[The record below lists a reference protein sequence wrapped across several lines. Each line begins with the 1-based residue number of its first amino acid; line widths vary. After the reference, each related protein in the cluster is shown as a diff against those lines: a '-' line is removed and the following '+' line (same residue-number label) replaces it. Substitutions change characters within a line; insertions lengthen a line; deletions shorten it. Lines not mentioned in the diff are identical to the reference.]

1 MFVTKRLFL
10 GALTLSLVSLTS
22 YPSKSLAN
30 SQLSTKP
37 VQEFYTASLVNTVL
51 NPLLNPYKCPTK
63 LRVINAAVA
72 TASPVDVIVNGTK
85 VLENVDFRQASEY
98 VNVTPGNIQVVFR
111 QSGTYNTIAS
121 RTFTGAPNSAYTVAV
136 TGTLQGP
143 SGQPLFNQSPFV
155 IPEDLTQPNPGK
167 FKGRW
172 YRFSETS
179 AVIDFRISKSS
190 SPNVDETRITDLIPK
205 TAIPYPELT
214 AGTYNFNPVLPD
226 QFDPLIN
233 NAFNPPITVEVAN
246 QQVPAGV
253 IFDVIA
259 TGNGLG
265 QAPNSLLLTTASTQ
279 TAPPDANGCNQI
291 VQ

>member
-1 MFVTKRLFL
+1 MFLTRRLFL
-10 GALTLSLVSLTS
+10 GGLALSLMSWTS
-22 YPSKSLAN
+22 YPYKSLAN
-30 SQLSTKP
+30 SPLSTK
-37 VQEFYTASLVNTVL
+37 SLQQSSTQTISL
-51 NPLLNPYKCPTK
+51 LDPLLNPYKCPTK
-63 LRVINAAVA
+63 LRVINAAVG
-72 TASPVDVIVNGTK
+72 TASPVDVIVNGQK
-85 VLENVDFRQASEY
+85 ILQNVGFRQASQY
-98 VNVTPGNIQVVFR
+98 VNVTPGNLQVLFV
-111 QSGTYNTIAS
+111 QSGTLSTIAS
-121 RTFTGAPNSAYTVAV
+121 RTFKGAPNSAYTVAI
-136 TGTLQGP
+136 TGTIQGP

-172 YRFSETS
+172 YRFSETN

-190 SPNVDETRITDLIPK
+190 SPNVDETRITDLTPK

-259 TGNGLG
+259 TGNALG

-279 TAPPDANGCNQI
+279 TAPPDANGCNRILQ
-291 VQ
+291 

>member
-1 MFVTKRLFL
+1 MFLTKRLFL
-10 GALTLSLVSLTS
+10 GALALSLMSWTS

-30 SQLSTKP
+30 SQLSTKSL
-37 VQEFYTASLVNTVL
+37 QEFSTASLVGSL
-51 NPLLNPYKCPTK
+51 LDPLINSYKCPAK

-72 TASPVDVIVNGTK
+72 TASPVDVIVNGKK
-85 VLENVDFRQASEY
+85 VLQNVDFRQASKY
-98 VNVTPGNIQVVFR
+98 VNVTPGNIKVVFV
-111 QSGTYNTIAS
+111 QSGTSSAIAQ
-121 RTFTGAPNSAYTVAV
+121 RTFTGAPNSAYTVAI

-190 SPNVDETRITDLIPK
+190 SSNVDETRITDLTPK

-226 QFDPLIN
+226 QFLPLIN
-233 NAFNPPITVEVAN
+233 NAFNPPVIVEVAN
-246 QQVPAGV
+246 QQVPEGV

-279 TAPPDANGCNQI
+279 TAPPDSNGCYQI